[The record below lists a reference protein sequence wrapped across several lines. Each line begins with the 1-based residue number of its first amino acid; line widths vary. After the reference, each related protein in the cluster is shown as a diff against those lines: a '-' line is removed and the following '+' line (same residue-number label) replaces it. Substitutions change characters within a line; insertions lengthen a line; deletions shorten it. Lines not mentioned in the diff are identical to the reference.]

1 MIIRSSCFA
10 ADITLHMNDTA
21 KKSRKG
27 LEHWMKVSVYLIVY
41 DVLAVTGAY
50 FLALLLRFDFR
61 FTRIPLVY
69 FNAWLYFAPIYALL
83 CIIVFSRLRLYKS
96 IWRFASF
103 KELERITFATIITTI
118 IQIIGAN
125 ITITLLTRGTE
136 YTVDRMPFS
145 YFVFGC
151 IIQAILVTA
160 IRFSYRFVLLLRA
173 SRSKKSASRI
183 MLIGAGSAG
192 QMILRDIRRTNSL
205 EEEVVCFIDDNKN
218 KWNRDVDGVLVV
230 GGRESIVDSVQKLAV
245 DKIFIALPSVSA
257 KERKKIIDICR
268 QTDCE
273 IKNLPGMYQLALGDV
288 SVSQLKKVDV
298 EDLLGREPVKMN
310 SKEVREYLDGK
321 VVLVTGGGG
330 SIGSE
335 LCRQVASVQGLKQL
349 IIFDVYENNAHAIK
363 LELNDKYP
371 DLDLVTLI
379 GSVRNS
385 RRVKQIFEEYR
396 PDIVFHAAAHKHV
409 PLMEDSPC
417 EAIKNNVMGTYY
429 TAYAAMAYNCEKFV
443 LISTD
448 KAVNPVNVMGA
459 SKRLCEM
466 IVQSFAKKIAEGK
479 AREIPDMHTDTN
491 TFTVK
496 NDSVLGGADH
506 MLTPPEQP
514 RTSFVS
520 VRFGNVLGSNGS
532 VIPRFREQI
541 ANGGPVTVT
550 HPDIIRYF
558 MTIPEAASLVLQAA
572 TFGGGGRIFVLDMGT
587 PVRIDDLARN
597 MIKLSGLKPDED
609 IQIIY
614 TGLRPGEK
622 LFEERLMDEEGMTKT
637 SNQLIN
643 IGRPIPFDEDE
654 FIERLPA
661 LFDAAYEDRE
671 DDIRGIIESYVST
684 YHPAGRH
691 GTDKKTTAY
700 EKQMMEMLAKKTEKL

>member
-1 MIIRSSCFA
+1 MEEK
-10 ADITLHMNDTA
+10 TN
-21 KKSRKG
+21 KKRIFG
-27 LEHWMKVSVYLIVY
+27 LEHWQMIVIYLAVY
-41 DVLAVTGAY
+41 DLIAVTLAY
-50 FLALLLRFDFR
+50 FMALLLRFDFA
-61 FTRIPLVY
+61 FSHIPVIYLQTWAV
-69 FNAWLYFAPIYALL
+69 FAPFYAVI
-83 CIIVFSRLRLYKS
+83 CILVFWRARLYRS

-103 KELERITFATIITTI
+103 TELMRITQASIATSIIHIVGST
-118 IQIIGAN
+118 
-125 ITITLLTRGTE
+125 ITIRILAKATGYNVARMPASYIILGTLLQFIFIVG
-136 YTVDRMPFS
+136 
-145 YFVFGC
+145 
-151 IIQAILVTA
+151 
-160 IRFSYRFVLLLRA
+160 IRFSYRFILLLRA
-173 SRSKKSASRI
+173 SRDKKASSNI

-192 QMILRDIRRTNSL
+192 QMILRDIRRTSAADQNISMD
-205 EEEVVCFIDDNKN
+205 ERVVCIIDDNKN
-218 KWNRDVDGVLVV
+218 KWNRDVDGVPVV
-230 GGRESIVDSVQKLAV
+230 GGRNSIIENVREYNV
-245 DKIFIALPSVSA
+245 DKIYIALPSIPA
-257 KERKKIIDICR
+257 KERKKIIDICK

-273 IKNLPGMYQLALGDV
+273 IRNLPGLYQLALGDV
-288 SVSQLKKVDV
+288 SVNSLKKVDV

-310 SKEVREYLDGK
+310 SKEVRNYLSGK
-321 VVLVTGGGG
+321 TVLITGGGG

-335 LCRQVASVQGLKQL
+335 LCRQVASVPDLKRL

-385 RRVKQIFEEYR
+385 RRVKQVFEEYR
-396 PDIVFHAAAHKHV
+396 PDVVFHAAAHKHV

-429 TAYAAMAYNCEKFV
+429 VAYAAMAFDCEKFV

-479 AREIPDMHTDTN
+479 ARELPDMHTDSN
-491 TFTVK
+491 TFRVG
-496 NDSVLGGADH
+496 NDAAPDSTEYAVV
-506 MLTPPEQP
+506 PPEHP
-514 RTSFVS
+514 RTKFVA

-541 ANGGPVTVT
+541 AKGGPVTVT

-572 TFGGGGRIFVLDMGT
+572 TFGGDGTIFVLDMGT
-587 PVRIDDLARN
+587 PVKIDDLARN
-597 MIKLSGLKPDED
+597 MIKLSGFKPDED
-609 IQIIY
+609 IQIVY

-622 LFEERLMDEEGMTKT
+622 LFEERLMDEEGLTKT
-637 SNQLIN
+637 SNELIS
-643 IGRPIPFDEDE
+643 IGKPIPFDEDD
-654 FIERLPA
+654 FIERLPS
-661 LFDAAYEDRE
+661 LFDAAYDDRE
-671 DDIRGIIESYVST
+671 NEIRGMIESYVST
-684 YHPAGRH
+684 YKPAGRH
-691 GTDKKTTAY
+691 GTERKTQAY

>member
-1 MIIRSSCFA
+1 MEEK
-10 ADITLHMNDTA
+10 TN
-21 KKSRKG
+21 KKGILG
-27 LEHWMKVSVYLIVY
+27 LEHWQMIVIYLVVY
-41 DVLAVTGAY
+41 DLIAVTLAY
-50 FLALLLRFDFR
+50 FLALLLRFDFA
-61 FTRIPLVY
+61 FSHIPI
-69 FNAWLYFAPIYALL
+69 LYLQTWAVFAPFYALICVL
-83 CIIVFSRLRLYKS
+83 VFWRARLYRS

-103 KELERITFATIITTI
+103 TELMRITQATIATSILH
-118 IQIIGAN
+118 IIGST
-125 ITITLLTRGTE
+125 ITIRMLAKGSG
-136 YTVDRMPFS
+136 YNVGRMPFS
-145 YFVFGC
+145 Y
-151 IIQAILVTA
+151 IILGTLFQFIFIVG
-160 IRFSYRFVLLLRA
+160 IRFSYRFILLLRA
-173 SRSKKSASRI
+173 SRDKKASSNI

-192 QMILRDIRRTNSL
+192 QMILRDIRRTSAADQNNSMD
-205 EEEVVCFIDDNKN
+205 ERVVCIIDDNKN
-218 KWNRDVDGVLVV
+218 KWNRDVDGVPVV
-230 GGRESIVDSVQKLAV
+230 GGRNSIIENVREYNV
-245 DKIFIALPSVSA
+245 DKIYIALPSIPA
-257 KERKKIIDICR
+257 KERKKIIDICK

-273 IKNLPGMYQLALGDV
+273 IRNLPGLYQLALGDV
-288 SVSQLKKVDV
+288 SVSSLKKVDV

-310 SKEVREYLDGK
+310 SKEVRNFLSGK
-321 VVLVTGGGG
+321 TVLITGGGG

-335 LCRQVASVQGLKQL
+335 LCRQVASVPDLKRL
-349 IIFDVYENNAHAIK
+349 IVFDVYENNAHAIK

-385 RRVKQIFEEYR
+385 RRVKQVFEEYR
-396 PDIVFHAAAHKHV
+396 PDVVFHAAAHKHV

-429 TAYAAMAYNCEKFV
+429 VAYAAMAFDCEKFV

-479 AREIPDMHTDTN
+479 ARELPDMHTDSN
-491 TFTVK
+491 TFLVG
-496 NDSVLGGADH
+496 NDAAPDSTEYMVV
-506 MLTPPEQP
+506 PPEHP
-514 RTSFVS
+514 RTKYVA

-541 ANGGPVTVT
+541 AKGGPITVT

-572 TFGGGGRIFVLDMGT
+572 TFGGDGTIFVLDMGT
-587 PVRIDDLARN
+587 PVKIDDLARN

-609 IQIIY
+609 IQIVY

-622 LFEERLMDEEGMTKT
+622 LFEERLMDEEGLTKT
-637 SNQLIN
+637 SNELIS
-643 IGRPIPFDEDE
+643 IGKPIPFDEDL

-661 LFDAAYEDRE
+661 LFDAAYDDRE
-671 DDIRGIIESYVST
+671 SEIRGMIESYVST
-684 YHPAGRH
+684 YKPAGRH
-691 GTDKKTTAY
+691 GTERKTQAY
-700 EKQMMEMLAKKTEKL
+700 EKQMMEMLAKRTEKL

>member
-1 MIIRSSCFA
+1 MEENTS
-10 ADITLHMNDTA
+10 
-21 KKSRKG
+21 KKRLSG
-27 LEHWMKVSVYLIVY
+27 LEHWQIIVIYLVAY
-41 DVLAVTGAY
+41 DLIAVTLAY
-50 FLALLLRFDFR
+50 FLALLLRFDFA
-61 FTRIPLVY
+61 FSHIPI
-69 FNAWLYFAPIYALL
+69 LYLQTWAAFAPFYA
-83 CIIVFSRLRLYKS
+83 IVCVLVFWRARLYRS

-103 KELERITFATIITTI
+103 TELMRITQASIATSVIHIVGSTAVI
-118 IQIIGAN
+118 RMLAKNAGYN
-125 ITITLLTRGTE
+125 
-136 YTVDRMPFS
+136 VNRMPFS
-145 YFVFGC
+145 Y
-151 IIQAILVTA
+151 IILGGLFQFIFIVG
-160 IRFSYRFVLLLRA
+160 IRFSYRFILLLRA
-173 SRSKKSASRI
+173 SRDRKASSNI

-192 QMILRDIRRTNSL
+192 QMILRDIRRTSAADQNSSMD
-205 EEEVVCFIDDNKN
+205 ERVVCIIDDNKN
-218 KWNRDVDGVLVV
+218 KWNRDVDGVPVV
-230 GGRESIVDSVQKLAV
+230 GGRDSIIENVREYNV
-245 DKIFIALPSVSA
+245 DKIYIALPSIPA
-257 KERKKIIDICR
+257 KERKKIIDICK

-273 IKNLPGMYQLALGDV
+273 IRNLPGMYQLALGDV
-288 SVSQLKKVDV
+288 SVNSLKKVDV

-310 SKEVREYLDGK
+310 SKEVRNFLSGK
-321 VVLVTGGGG
+321 TVLITGGGG

-335 LCRQVASVQGLKQL
+335 LCRQVASVPDLKKL

-385 RRVKQIFEEYR
+385 RRVKQVFEEYR
-396 PDIVFHAAAHKHV
+396 PDVVFHAAAHKHV

-429 TAYAAMAYNCEKFV
+429 VAYAAMAFDCEKFV

-466 IVQSFAKKIAEGK
+466 IVQSFAKKIAQGK
-479 AREIPDMHTDTN
+479 ARELPDMHTDSN
-491 TFTVK
+491 TFLVG
-496 NDSVLGGADH
+496 NDFVPNSTEYAVV
-506 MLTPPEQP
+506 PPEHP
-514 RTSFVS
+514 RTKFVA

-541 ANGGPVTVT
+541 AKGGPVTVT

-572 TFGGGGRIFVLDMGT
+572 TFGGDGTIFVLDMGT
-587 PVRIDDLARN
+587 PVKIDDLARN
-597 MIKLSGLKPDED
+597 MIKLSGFKPDED
-609 IQIIY
+609 IQIVY

-622 LFEERLMDEEGMTKT
+622 LFEERLMDEEGLTKT
-637 SNQLIN
+637 SNELIS
-643 IGRPIPFDEDE
+643 IGKPIPFDEDK

-661 LFDAAYEDRE
+661 LFDAAYDDRE
-671 DDIRGIIESYVST
+671 NEIRGMIESYVST
-684 YHPAGRH
+684 YRPAGRH
-691 GTDKKTTAY
+691 GTERKTQAY

>member
-1 MIIRSSCFA
+1 MSTQRNYL
-10 ADITLHMNDTA
+10 D
-21 KKSRKG
+21 KKNSKKKIFG
-27 LEHWMKVSVYLIVY
+27 LEHWQLVSIYLVGY
-41 DVLAVTGAY
+41 DLIAVTLAY
-50 FLALLLRFDFR
+50 FLALLVRFDFA
-61 FTRIPLVY
+61 FSRIPVIYLQPW
-69 FNAWLYFAPIYALL
+69 ALFAPFYAVI
-83 CIIVFSRLRLYKS
+83 CILVFWRARLYRS

-103 KELERITFATIITTI
+103 TELLRITQSTIATTVIH
-118 IQIIGAN
+118 IIGVTIAIN
-125 ITITLLTRGTE
+125 ILVRGTK
-136 YTVDRMPFS
+136 YTMNRMPFS
-145 YFVFGC
+145 YY
-151 IIQAILVTA
+151 ILGGLFQFILIVA
-160 IRFSYRFVLLLRA
+160 VRFAYRFILLLRA
-173 SRSKKSASRI
+173 SRDEKAATNI

-192 QMILRDIRRTNSL
+192 QMILRDIRRTSAVDKNSSMD
-205 EEEVVCFIDDNKN
+205 ERVVCIIDDNKN
-218 KWNRDVDGVLVV
+218 KWNRDVDGVPVV
-230 GGRESIVDSVQKLAV
+230 GGRNSIIENVYEYNI
-245 DKIFIALPSVSA
+245 DKIYIALPSIPA
-257 KERKKIIDICR
+257 KERKKIIDICK

-273 IKNLPGMYQLALGDV
+273 IRNLPGMYQLALGDV
-288 SVSQLKKVDV
+288 SVSSLRKVDV

-310 SKEVREYLDGK
+310 SKAVLDFLSGK
-321 VVLVTGGGG
+321 TVLITGGGG

-335 LCRQVASVQGLKQL
+335 LCRQVAGVPDLKRL

-385 RRVKQIFEEYR
+385 RRVKQVFEEYR
-396 PDIVFHAAAHKHV
+396 PEVVFHAAAHKHV

-417 EAIKNNVMGTYY
+417 EAIKNNVMGTYF
-429 TAYAAMAYNCEKFV
+429 TAYAAMAYDCEKFV

-479 AREIPDMHTDTN
+479 ARELPDMHTDSN
-491 TFTVK
+491 TFLVGK
-496 NDSVLGGADH
+496 DGAPASTEYAV
-506 MLTPPEQP
+506 TPPENP
-514 RTSFVS
+514 RTKFVA

-541 ANGGPVTVT
+541 AKGGPVTVT

-572 TFGGGGRIFVLDMGT
+572 TFGGEGTIFVLDMGT
-587 PVRIDDLARN
+587 PVKIDDLARN
-597 MIKLSGLKPDED
+597 MIRLSGLKPDED
-609 IQIIY
+609 IQIEY

-622 LFEERLMDEEGMTKT
+622 LFEERLMDEEGLSKT
-637 SNQLIN
+637 SNDLIN
-643 IGRPIPFDEDE
+643 IGKPIPFDEDD
-654 FIERLPA
+654 FIERLPV

-671 DDIRGIIESYVST
+671 DEIRGIIETYVST
-684 YHPAGRH
+684 YKPAGRH
-691 GTDKKTTAY
+691 GTERKTQAY